1 MLFNFREGCSKTVF
15 SRANLKN
22 NAIRPCTTST
32 PLNTAEHPP
41 TNDQGF
47 FCNLYLHIHIPHHIG
62 VRHLLIEVDGG
73 TVHVLVSLLEGELHG
88 HLDLAGLREPG
99 AEAED
104 GDVDPVVEGEGGGD
118 VHVARPG
125 C

>member
-1 MLFNFREGCSKTVF
+1 M
-15 SRANLKN
+15 
-22 NAIRPCTTST
+22 
-32 PLNTAEHPP
+32 
-41 TNDQGF
+41 
-47 FCNLYLHIHIPHHIG
+47 HIHIPHHIG

-104 GDVDPVVEGEGGGD
+104 GDVDPVVEGEGGAD
-118 VHVARPG
+118 VHVAGPG

>member
-1 MLFNFREGCSKTVF
+1 MPSPTSCDGYCNTHTVI
-15 SRANLKN
+15 L
-22 NAIRPCTTST
+22 TTW
-32 PLNTAEHPP
+32 
-41 TNDQGF
+41 D
-47 FCNLYLHIHIPHHIG
+47 
-62 VRHLLIEVDGG
+62 LLIEVDGG

-104 GDVDPVVEGEGGGD
+104 GDVDPVVEGEGGVD
-118 VHVARPG
+118 VHVAGPG